1 MPDRVT
7 RRGIKGFSNPFL
19 DYFKHKKCKPR
30 SLFILLFCL
39 LLSPGSTSQAQ
50 KLTVNQQYDAAFLDM
65 YEDIGNLDKTFRFA
79 ELAITVGDIEGA
91 VAALERML
99 IIEPELPQ
107 IRMQLGALYFQLASY
122 AMALTYLKA
131 VVAHDEVP
139 DDLKQSAQDLI
150 AQIEALIS
158 PHRFNGTVVTGVRYQ
173 SNANGGP
180 MTQNIRLFGGSAILN
195 EQYTRQSDWDV
206 SLVGQFNYVYDFQT
220 EPSATLE
227 TGVSAYSSWQNTQS
241 QVDTTIF
248 ELQVGP
254 RFIFTPKPGTA
265 LDIRPYAVVN
275 DMALGGKD
283 SFEGVGAGLDLAFRT
298 SMSSSW
304 SAGTRYADRDYS
316 QTDEAGLK
324 GRRTRIFGGRTFG
337 ISNRTIGTINLN
349 AFNEDTDEK
358 SLAYWEYG
366 VQAVIQHNLADL
378 SPQPR
383 LFGRPLTFTPTPWT
397 CSFSVGFYDKTYDEA
412 NPGVDANV
420 IRQDKSLRSSA
431 SLVIPLTTQLNL
443 LTTAGYADVDSNLP
457 NYTNENWFSSISV
470 LGQF

>member
-1 MPDRVT
+1 
-7 RRGIKGFSNPFL
+7 
-19 DYFKHKKCKPR
+19 
-30 SLFILLFCL
+30 
-39 LLSPGSTSQAQ
+39 
-50 KLTVNQQYDAAFLDM
+50 M

-158 PHRFNGTVVTGVRYQ
+158 PHRFNGTIVTGVRYQ

-248 ELQVGP
+248 
-254 RFIFTPKPGTA
+254 
-265 LDIRPYAVVN
+265 
-275 DMALGGKD
+275 
-283 SFEGVGAGLDLAFRT
+283 
-298 SMSSSW
+298 
-304 SAGTRYADRDYS
+304 
-316 QTDEAGLK
+316 
-324 GRRTRIFGGRTFG
+324 
-337 ISNRTIGTINLN
+337 
-349 AFNEDTDEK
+349 
-358 SLAYWEYG
+358 
-366 VQAVIQHNLADL
+366 
-378 SPQPR
+378 
-383 LFGRPLTFTPTPWT
+383 
-397 CSFSVGFYDKTYDEA
+397 
-412 NPGVDANV
+412 
-420 IRQDKSLRSSA
+420 
-431 SLVIPLTTQLNL
+431 
-443 LTTAGYADVDSNLP
+443 
-457 NYTNENWFSSISV
+457 
-470 LGQF
+470 